1 MVGSV
6 PGTAVPEQPDEKG
19 RPDGKGQP
27 DGEGRPDGKARRA
40 TTGAPPDER
49 AARSSRTGP
58 RADRWVPAL
67 ALAPLGL
74 LAAASWSGRWVRP
87 SADDWCFLPLVRD
100 EGVAGIVGKFYLDDN
115 GRIANGLLVGAYAK
129 FGVAGHQWFAL
140 ASGVL
145 MLGILWAVAAAAL
158 RRAGPTVPRGT
169 ALLIASMVTA
179 LFLFV
184 TTNTYKTF
192 YWPAASVSHTL
203 PPVLACAATI
213 PLLLARSRTGRT
225 VALATVALMGLV
237 IGTLSEETTVV
248 VVVVLFAG
256 LLTGHRLFPAHARTY
271 GWAWCAAGIAGTG
284 IGALILLASPG
295 SRTRRERYGARN
307 ADLLAPDSLIAS
319 LRGFGEI
326 IVTVATTWQYAG
338 AVAAGL
344 LLGLVAR
351 RADGGPPRPPAHRPL
366 LAVTGTLA
374 LLVSGYLCTVIT
386 YPAFGERVAT
396 ANRLWNDYLLLYV
409 ALLVGAG
416 LLLGQ
421 TVRRL
426 VRHTGPAKA
435 LCAVLC
441 VLVCVGPAVSLMRLD
456 TNMRARAERW
466 DHQDRWL
473 RERAAAGAE
482 VLPYKAVTVSGMLE
496 PFGRQGRNIW
506 PAGCVADYYHLDRV
520 TYSTELP

>member
-19 RPDGKGQP
+19 RSDGKGP
-27 DGEGRPDGKARRA
+27 PGGKRRSDRRTQQA
-40 TTGAPPDER
+40 GKGAPSDER
-49 AARSSRTGP
+49 ARRSGTRP
-58 RADRWVPAL
+58 RADLWVPAL
-67 ALAPLGL
+67 ALVPLGL

-87 SADDWCFLPLVRD
+87 GADDWCFLPVVRD
-100 EGVAGIVGKFYLDDN
+100 EGVSGIVGKFYLDDN

-129 FGVAGHQWFAL
+129 FGVAGHQWYAL
-140 ASGVL
+140 AGGVL

-158 RRAGPTVPRGT
+158 RRAGLTVPRGT

-213 PLLLARSRTGRT
+213 PLLRARSRTGRT
-225 VALATVALMGLV
+225 MALACVTLMGLV

-248 VVVVLFAG
+248 VAVVLFAG
-256 LLTGHRLFPAHARTY
+256 LLIGHRILPAHARTY

-284 IGALILLASPG
+284 IGALILLTSPG
-295 SRTRRERYGARN
+295 SRARRERYGAQN
-307 ADLLAPDSLIAS
+307 ADLLAPESLIAS

-326 IVTVATTWQYAG
+326 VVTVATTWQYVG

-351 RADGGPPRPPAHRPL
+351 RADGAPPRPPAHWPL

-421 TVRRL
+421 AARRP

-435 LCAVLC
+435 VCAVLC

-456 TNMRARAERW
+456 THMRARAQRW

-496 PFGRQGRNIW
+496 PFGRQGRDTW
-506 PAGCVADYYHLDRV
+506 PAGCVADYYRLERV